1 MANVKEAIEE
11 VIEESYLLNL
21 TAEEIR
27 RDFEKFIDTCFLVIK
42 SQVQDR
48 DTLAGL
54 NKELAREKTCVLIAE
69 HDGVRE
75 TTETSGGSDIS
86 VPISG
91 FAEKVAR
98 RKCLIL
104 KAIAEIDPKL
114 VRLIDEQ
121 RFGGDFPDES
131 KRKIKNKNIKSSINR
146 EQLRTHMLQIGYG
159 VTVAVIVL
167 LMYLGLSLNP

>member
-27 RDFEKFIDTCFLVIK
+27 RDFEKFIETCFAVIR
-42 SQVQDR
+42 SNVRDR
-48 DTLAGL
+48 ESVAEL
-54 NKELAREKTCVLIAE
+54 NKELAREKTCILIAE
-69 HDGVRE
+69 HDGLKE
-75 TTETSGGSDIS
+75 ASEMSGDSGIR

-104 KAIAEIDPKL
+104 KVIAEIDPKL
-114 VRLIDEQ
+114 VRLIDEH
-121 RFGGDFPDES
+121 RFSGELPNEPVGTIKVRPD
-131 KRKIKNKNIKSSINR
+131 R
-146 EQLRTHMLQIGYG
+146 EQLRMLILQMGYG

>member
-27 RDFEKFIDTCFLVIK
+27 RDFEKFIETCFLVIK
-42 SQVQDR
+42 SNVRDR
-48 DTLAGL
+48 DVIAEL
-54 NKELAREKTCVLIAE
+54 NKELAREKTCVLIEE
-69 HDGVRE
+69 HEGLKG
-75 TTETSGGSDIS
+75 TSEVAGDSSIRAS
-86 VPISG
+86 TSR

-98 RKCLIL
+98 RKCFIL

-114 VRLIDEQ
+114 VRLIDEH
-121 RFGGDFPDES
+121 RFSGELLNES
-131 KRKIKNKNIKSSINR
+131 VGTIKNRPNR
-146 EQLRTHMLQIGYG
+146 EQLRMYILQIGYG
-159 VTVAVIVL
+159 VTVAVIIL